1 MNRGFA
7 VGSVLLGGLAL
18 TLSGAYGIANVSAD
32 DQLLAGYS
40 PESSR
45 VERQWE
51 EKFREIPSPDNLR
64 AYMQHL
70 SARPHNVG
78 TLYDKENAEWIAAKF
93 KDFGLD
99 THIEQFDVLYPTPKE
114 RVVELV
120 EGGPKFS
127 AKLQEPALPED
138 PTSNQQSEQLPTY
151 HAYSKD
157 GDVTAPLVYV
167 NYGIPEDYEQLDR
180 MGVSVKGKIV
190 IARYYHSWR
199 GIKPKVAAEH
209 GAVGCLIYSD
219 PHEDG
224 FVQGETFPK
233 GAWRP
238 KDGVQRGSVADMPVY
253 PGDPL
258 TPGVGATKDAKRLKI
273 EDAPTITKIPVLP
286 ISYADAQPLLEALT
300 GRVAP
305 PQWRGG
311 LGITYH
317 VGPGD
322 AKVHLKVKSNWGTK
336 PVYDVI
342 AKIPGATFP
351 DEWVLRGNHHDAWV
365 NGAEDPTS
373 GMVAVLEEARALG
386 ELLKAGWKPKRTIIY
401 CAWDGEEPGLLGST
415 EWAETHYD
423 ELQAHAVA
431 YINSDSNGRGYLGIE
446 GSHTLEK
453 FGNDI
458 ARDITDPETKLST
471 WKRNHLHQI
480 AEAKSPEDREKM
492 RQRTDERIG
501 ALGSGSD
508 YTAFLQHDG
517 VASMNIGFGGEDGG
531 GIYHSIYDD
540 FYWYTH
546 FSDTN
551 FVYGRALAQ
560 TGGTA
565 ILRLADADLL
575 PFDFG
580 DFADTMDTYV
590 KELKTLAQKT
600 QADIQERNREIE
612 EGVFQATDDPK
623 KPLIAPP
630 VQTVAPYLNFAP
642 LDNATVALGR
652 SAAEYRKA
660 LEKINAN
667 GGSATVAASLAA
679 APLAEVNKLLIQ
691 SERKLTN
698 AEGLPNRPWFK
709 HQIYAPG
716 FYTGYAAKTMPAVR
730 EAIEQKQWKQADA
743 GIVVVAHVLQDE
755 SELISAA
762 AAKLAAAAH

>member
-1 MNRGFA
+1 MNRSVA
-7 VGSVLLGGLAL
+7 VGCVLLSGLAL
-18 TLSGAYGIANVSAD
+18 TLAGAYKVAKVSAD
-32 DQLLAGYS
+32 DQSLAGYS
-40 PESSR
+40 SESSR
-45 VERQWE
+45 AERQWE
-51 EKFREIPSPDNLR
+51 EKLREIPSPDNLR
-64 AYMQHL
+64 SYMQHL

-78 TLYDKENAEWIAAKF
+78 TAYDKENAEWIAAKF

-127 AKLQEPALPED
+127 AKLQEPALPDD
-138 PTSNQQSEQLPTY
+138 PTSSQQAEQLPTY

-190 IARYYHSWR
+190 IARYFHSWR

-238 KDGVQRGSVADMPVY
+238 KDGVQRGSVADMPLY

-373 GMVAVLEEARALG
+373 GMVAVIEEARALG

-423 ELQAHAVA
+423 ELRAHAVA
-431 YINSDSNGRGYLGIE
+431 YINSDSNGRGYLDIE

-453 FGNDI
+453 FSNDI

-471 WKRNHLHQI
+471 WKRNHLHEI
-480 AEAKSPEDREKM
+480 AEAKSPEEREK
-492 RQRTDERIG
+492 
-501 ALGSGSD
+501 
-508 YTAFLQHDG
+508 TA
-517 VASMNIGFGGEDGG
+517 
-531 GIYHSIYDD
+531 
-540 FYWYTH
+540 
-546 FSDTN
+546 
-551 FVYGRALAQ
+551 
-560 TGGTA
+560 
-565 ILRLADADLL
+565 
-575 PFDFG
+575 
-580 DFADTMDTYV
+580 
-590 KELKTLAQKT
+590 
-600 QADIQERNREIE
+600 
-612 EGVFQATDDPK
+612 
-623 KPLIAPP
+623 
-630 VQTVAPYLNFAP
+630 
-642 LDNATVALGR
+642 
-652 SAAEYRKA
+652 
-660 LEKINAN
+660 
-667 GGSATVAASLAA
+667 
-679 APLAEVNKLLIQ
+679 
-691 SERKLTN
+691 
-698 AEGLPNRPWFK
+698 
-709 HQIYAPG
+709 
-716 FYTGYAAKTMPAVR
+716 PAR
-730 EAIEQKQWKQADA
+730 
-743 GIVVVAHVLQDE
+743 
-755 SELISAA
+755 
-762 AAKLAAAAH
+762 

>member
-1 MNRGFA
+1 MNRSVA
-7 VGSVLLGGLAL
+7 VGFVLLSALVLA
-18 TLSGAYGIANVSAD
+18 GAYKVAKVSAD
-32 DQLLAGYS
+32 DQSLAGYS
-40 PESSR
+40 SESSR
-45 VERQWE
+45 TERQWE
-51 EKFREIPSPDNLR
+51 EKLREIPSADNLR
-64 AYMQHL
+64 SYMQHL
-70 SARPHNVG
+70 SAHPHNVG
-78 TLYDKENAEWIAAKF
+78 TPYDKENAEWIAAKF

-99 THIEQFDVLYPTPKE
+99 THLEQFDVLYPTPKE

-120 EGGPKFS
+120 EGGPKFI
-127 AKLQEPALPED
+127 AKLQEPALQDD
-138 PTSNQQSEQLPTY
+138 PTSSQQAEQLPTY

-190 IARYYHSWR
+190 IARYFHSWR

-238 KDGVQRGSVADMPVY
+238 KDGVQRGSVADMPLY

-273 EDAPTITKIPVLP
+273 EDALTITKIPVLP

-300 GRVAP
+300 GSVAP

-373 GMVAVLEEARALG
+373 GMVAVIEEARALG

-415 EWAETHYD
+415 EWAESHYD
-423 ELQAHAVA
+423 ELRAHAVA
-431 YINSDSNGRGYLGIE
+431 YINSDSNGRGYLEIE

-458 ARDITDPETKLST
+458 AREIIDPETKLST
-471 WKRNHLHQI
+471 WKRNHLHEI
-480 AEAKSPEDREKM
+480 AEAKSPEEREKT
-492 RQRTDERIG
+492 RQRADERIG

-517 VASMNIGFGGEDGG
+517 VASMNIGFAGEDGG

-551 FVYGRALAQ
+551 FQYGRALAQ

-575 PFDFG
+575 PFEFG
-580 DFADTMDTYV
+580 NFADTMDTYV

-600 QADIQERNREIE
+600 QADIQERNREVE

-623 KPLIAPP
+623 KPLVTPP
-630 VQTVAPYLNFAP
+630 VETVPPYLNFAP
-642 LDNATVALGR
+642 LDNAAGALGR
-652 SAAEYRKA
+652 SATEYRKA
-660 LEKINAN
+660 LEKVNAN
-667 GGSATVAASLAA
+667 GGSAMAAASLAD
-679 APLAEVNKLLIQ
+679 VNKLLIE

-698 AEGLPNRPWFK
+698 TAGLPNRPWFK

-730 EAIEQKQWKQADA
+730 EAIEQKQWKQAEA
-743 GIVVVAHVLQDE
+743 GIVVVAGVLQDE
-755 SELISAA
+755 AELISAA
-762 AAKLAAAAH
+762 AAKLGAAAH